1 MVVALDQRDDRG
13 KVKSMRSRLLRPA
26 ADGWPVRCEDG
37 AHAIAPGVN
46 GNAPA
51 WEGSERVAP

>member
-1 MVVALDQRDDRG
+1 
-13 KVKSMRSRLLRPA
+13 MRSRLLRPA